1 MQLNEITYD
10 DAVPIQ
16 GYGAGFFRVGGRVM
30 RGATLVTATGA
41 GPWGGLDDRAALEA
55 LAGSIDVLLVGTGP
69 EMTPLPEGFAAAL
82 EELGI
87 GVEIMASPSACRTY
101 NMLLAEARRVAAA
114 LLPA

>member
-1 MQLNEITYD
+1 MQITEITYD
-10 DAVPIQ
+10 DAVPID
-16 GYGAGFFRVGGRVM
+16 GYGPGYFRVGGQVLH
-30 RGATLVTATGA
+30 GPALVTASGA
-41 GPWGGLDDRAALEA
+41 GAWGGLEDRAPLMA
-55 LAGSIDVLLVGTGP
+55 LAGRIDVLLVGTGP
-69 EMTPLPEGFAAAL
+69 EMAPLPKGFASAL